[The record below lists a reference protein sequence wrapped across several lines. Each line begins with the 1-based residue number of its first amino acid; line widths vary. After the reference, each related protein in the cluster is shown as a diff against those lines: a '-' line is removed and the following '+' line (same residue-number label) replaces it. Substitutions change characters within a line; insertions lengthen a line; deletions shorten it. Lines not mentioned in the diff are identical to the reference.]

1 MSEAKE
7 KRTHPRDLFRG
18 SVSGK
23 NFPRESEETMGDDE
37 EEIELSLGLS
47 SNGRFGVDPMKRARK
62 LNRSSSISDFTS
74 KNDCNNVAA
83 RGEYAPLMRLC
94 SLPAEAEEEWK
105 KRKDIQS
112 MRRMEAKRK
121 RLEKMKRATPARD
134 RAAVNG
140 NSEEIVPIQS
150 KKFVIESRGE
160 RGSSERLL
168 PQPSLQGS
176 IGSFGSGSSGISESG
191 TQPIQ
196 GTNGCTEARSPA
208 SVQSLPKHNEHKPLV
223 TPGAAL
229 EKPVKY
235 VGGAAVGNPSAKV
248 TVNNNIEA
256 TRNMMIDMPCVST
269 RVLGPNGKRIEGFL
283 YRYRK
288 GEEVRIVCVCH
299 GSFLS
304 PAEFVKHAGG
314 GDVSHPLKH
323 IVVGPSSFL

>member
-7 KRTHPRDLFRG
+7 KRTHPRDLLRG
-18 SVSGK
+18 SVSG
-23 NFPRESEETMGDDE
+23 FPREFEETMGDDE

-62 LNRSSSISDFTS
+62 MNRSSSISDFMST
-74 KNDCNNVAA
+74 NDCNNVAA

-112 MRRMEAKRK
+112 MRRMEVKRK

-134 RAAVNG
+134 RAAVEG
-140 NSEEIVPIQS
+140 NSEVIVPIQS

-208 SVQSLPKHNEHKPLV
+208 SVQSLPKHNEHKPVV
-223 TPGAAL
+223 TRGTAL

-235 VGGAAVGNPSAKV
+235 VGGAAVEKSIN
-248 TVNNNIEA
+248 E
-256 TRNMMIDMPCVST
+256 R
-269 RVLGPNGKRIEGFL
+269 LGPNGKRIEGFL

-323 IVVGPSSFL
+323 IVVSPSSLL

>member
-121 RLEKMKRATPARD
+121 RLEKMKRAARD
-134 RAAVNG
+134 QANLEANG
-140 NSEEIVPIQS
+140 EEIVPIQS
-150 KKFVIESRGE
+150 KNFVIESRGE
-160 RGSSERLL
+160 RGISERVP
-168 PQPSLQGS
+168 PQPSSQGS
-176 IGSFGSGSSGISESG
+176 TGSFGSGSSGISESG

-196 GTNGCTEARSPA
+196 GIELH
-208 SVQSLPKHNEHKPLV
+208 VLLHHFK
-223 TPGAAL
+223 
-229 EKPVKY
+229 
-235 VGGAAVGNPSAKV
+235 AVFGY
-248 TVNNNIEA
+248 
-256 TRNMMIDMPCVST
+256 C
-269 RVLGPNGKRIEGFL
+269 
-283 YRYRK
+283 
-288 GEEVRIVCVCH
+288 
-299 GSFLS
+299 SF
-304 PAEFVKHAGG
+304 
-314 GDVSHPLKH
+314 
-323 IVVGPSSFL
+323 SF